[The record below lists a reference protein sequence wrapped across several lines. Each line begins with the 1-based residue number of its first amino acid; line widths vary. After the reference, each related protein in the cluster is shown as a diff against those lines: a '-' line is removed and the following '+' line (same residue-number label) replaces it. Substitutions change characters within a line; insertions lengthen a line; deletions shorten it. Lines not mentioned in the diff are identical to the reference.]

1 MAWEFAMD
9 LESLADPELVFSD
22 LRCLDRPTLLRDL
35 ARRLVAAGHFSDVDQ
50 LYEKLWEREQLGS
63 TGIGAGVAV
72 PHCKMSDTARVV
84 VAVALLREGI
94 EFGAVD
100 HKAVR
105 LVFLVVSPEDQPAEH
120 LHCLA
125 AISKWIKADNHV
137 QRILAAENPASIYDL
152 LSEGF

>member
-1 MAWEFAMD
+1 MHLKALTE
-9 LESLADPELVFSD
+9 PGLVFSD

-35 ARRLVAAGHFSDVDQ
+35 AQRLVGAGLFSDADE

-72 PHCKMSDTARVV
+72 PHCKMSGTAKVV

-100 HKAVR
+100 DQAVR

-120 LHCLA
+120 LRCLA
-125 AISKWIKADNHV
+125 AISRWIKADSHV
-137 QRILAAENPASIYDL
+137 ERILEAEDPTSIYGL
-152 LSEGF
+152 LSEDF